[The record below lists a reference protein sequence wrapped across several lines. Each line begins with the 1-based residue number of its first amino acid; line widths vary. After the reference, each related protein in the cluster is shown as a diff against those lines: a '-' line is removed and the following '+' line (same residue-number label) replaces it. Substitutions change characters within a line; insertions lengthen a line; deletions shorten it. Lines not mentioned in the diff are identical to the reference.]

1 MTELKKALPGIGFVL
16 AISAISM
23 AIDKAFEGVINLEVL
38 TIAIVI
44 GMVYNNFIGTQK
56 VFDSGVKFSLKKLLK
71 VGIVLLGFKLNIK
84 VMIELGPQILMLVIT
99 YVFIAL
105 VGSFVLGKIFGVNNR
120 LSALIGVGSSI
131 CGASAVM
138 AMAPCVNAE
147 DEEAIIAVSIVSFL
161 GAIGVMIYSS
171 IAVSPIDMSAVQYGT
186 WSGLSLHGVAH
197 AIAAAFAMG
206 DQAGEI
212 GTLVKMTRVLML
224 VPVSFIL
231 SYLFNRSSDEK
242 RKHAGFPMYVLYFV
256 IASVINTMGIIPTEI
271 TSLFTKTS
279 SFLILMA
286 MTSMGLSVDFKS
298 IVTLGLKSLVAGTL
312 LFIVLSVGSFSVI
325 MFIL

>member
-1 MTELKKALPGIGFVL
+1 MTELKKAWPGIAFVL
-16 AISAISM
+16 AISLISM
-23 AIDKAFEGVINLEVL
+23 VIDTAFKNIINLEVL

-56 VFDSGVKFSLKKLLK
+56 VLESGVKFSLKKLLK
-71 VGIVLLGFKLNIK
+71 VGIVLLGFKLNIR
-84 VMIELGPQILMLVIT
+84 VMIELGPQILLLVIT
-99 YVFIAL
+99 YVFVAL
-105 VGSFVLGKIFGVNNR
+105 IGSYILGKFFGVNNR

-171 IAVSPIDMSAVQYGT
+171 IAVSSLDVSVIQYGT

-231 SYLFNRSSDEK
+231 SYMFNRGSEGE
-242 RKHAGFPMYVLYFV
+242 RKHAGFPMYVFYFV
-256 IASVINTMGIIPTEI
+256 IASVINTTGIIPAEI
-271 TSLFTKTS
+271 TKLFTKTS

-298 IVTLGLKSLVAGTL
+298 IVTLGLKSLAAGTL
-312 LFIVLSVGSFSVI
+312 LFVILSVGSFSI
-325 MFIL
+325 IAMML